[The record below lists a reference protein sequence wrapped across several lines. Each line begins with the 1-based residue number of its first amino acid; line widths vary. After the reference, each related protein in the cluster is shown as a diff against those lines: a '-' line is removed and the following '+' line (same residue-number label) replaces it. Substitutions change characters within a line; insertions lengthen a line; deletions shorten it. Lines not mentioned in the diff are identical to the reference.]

1 MVTYESNLCNRKKEA
16 QVGNMKTG
24 IEYGVR
30 DLLLALSKGAQI
42 EVEHAVLVLLYMDKP
57 YTTEDSCLT
66 FYTNGDEKV
75 IIPVRDPGRVK
86 KILEEMALEYGHSIF
101 DIKNYVKHNFSLL
114 LEDHRK
120 SSLGKYYTPEHLVGL
135 VHELVKPYVSQDS
148 YVLDLAAGSGA
159 FLGPFKGKRIIAAD
173 IDRIAVLILKAL
185 GFESARYDNSLVNIC
200 RAKYALKESDHII
213 VVGNPP
219 YNDVTSRNKKYGR
232 FAKQRIRVEMD
243 KDILT
248 NDLGIS
254 FLRAFNKLKAD
265 VICVLHPL
273 SYLIKKTNFGNKLG
287 EFRRN
292 YVLKRAVVFPSREF
306 ADTQQ
311 TPFPVVAA
319 LYQRDMIGMDY
330 DYIRNFEF
338 EILHDKRSFV
348 LARIETIDG
357 YIRKYPPVKR
367 DKNKKS
373 DIGLYMHNIRDINS
387 LITIGYLTEKEDF
400 DRHITI
406 NYCDLYKYAYLNCM
420 RRYLEK
426 DFKFGNLSPIVD
438 RRELERDEFLRDAF
452 VIDTIINNQRLSV
465 FDVKNKSSIVYMN
478 SLAEEYER
486 KRRECAG
493 KEPGIYTMFLE
504 FVSSGSVDV
513 SPLRRFIAQYFERL
527 KTKMIC

>member
-1 MVTYESNLCNRKKEA
+1 
-16 QVGNMKTG
+16 MKTSV
-24 IEYGVR
+24 EYGVR
-30 DLLLALSKGAQI
+30 ELLLALSERAQI
-42 EVEHAVLVLLYMDKP
+42 EVEHAVLVLLNMDKP
-57 YTTEDSCLT
+57 YMTEDSCLT
-66 FYTNGDEKV
+66 FYTNGNDKV

-86 KILEEMALEYGHSIF
+86 KILEEMALEYGCSTF

-114 LEDHRK
+114 LEDHKK
-120 SSLGKYYTPEHLVGL
+120 SSLGKYYTPEHLVDL
-135 VHELVKPYVSQDS
+135 VHELVKPYVRQDS

-159 FLGPFKGKRIIAAD
+159 FLDPFKSKRIIAAD
-173 IDRIAVLILKAL
+173 IDGIAVLILKAL
-185 GFESARYDNSLVNIC
+185 GFESVRCDNSLVNVY
-200 RAKYALKESDHII
+200 RAKYTLKEGDHII

-219 YNDVTSRNKKYGR
+219 YNDMTSRNKKYGR

-265 VICVLHPL
+265 IICVLHPL
-273 SYLIKKTNFGNKLG
+273 SYLIKETNFSNKLG
-287 EFRRN
+287 EFRKN

-311 TPFPVVAA
+311 TPFPVIAA

-330 DYIRNFEF
+330 GYIRNFEF
-338 EILHDKRSFV
+338 EILHDKRSLV

-373 DIGLYMHNIRDINS
+373 DIGLYMHNIRDTNS
-387 LITIGYLTEKEDF
+387 LITIGYLTDKEDF
-400 DRHITI
+400 NRHITI

-420 RRYLEK
+420 RRYFEK
-426 DFKFGNLSPIVD
+426 DFKFGNLSPIID
-438 RRELERDEFLRDAF
+438 RCELESAEFLRDAF
-452 VIDTIINNQRLSV
+452 VIDTIVNNQRLSV
-465 FDVKNKSSIVYMN
+465 FDVKNKSSIVYTKN
-478 SLAEEYER
+478 LAEEYER

-493 KEPGIYTMFLE
+493 KESDIYAMFLE
-504 FVSSGSVDV
+504 FVSSGSVDL
-513 SPLRRFIAQYFERL
+513 SILRRLIAEYFERL
-527 KTKMIC
+527 KSKMIP